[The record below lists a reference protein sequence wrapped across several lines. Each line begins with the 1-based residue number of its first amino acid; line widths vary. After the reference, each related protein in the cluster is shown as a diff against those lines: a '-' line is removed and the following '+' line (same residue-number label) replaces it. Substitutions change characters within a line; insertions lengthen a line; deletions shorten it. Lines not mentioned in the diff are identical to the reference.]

1 MTPGGGAAA
10 LGAAVLPGAPEPI
23 SKEMF
28 KDLLRLPACPLASL
42 QGVRAPRLLQGH
54 ADTKRIPNLVL
65 IALRYILR
73 NGPAF
78 G

>member
-10 LGAAVLPGAPEPI
+10 LGAAVLPGAPERL
-23 SKEMF
+23 SKEML
-28 KDLLRLPACPLASL
+28 KDLLRLPACPLAFL
-42 QGVRAPRLLQGH
+42 QAVRAPKLLQGH
-54 ADTKRIPNLVL
+54 ADVKRSPNLVL